1 MANHVE
7 QLIKTLQQELE
18 YQRELAA
25 VLDNKLDAMR
35 HYDLS
40 RLEALTQNEHRI
52 VEEIRQ
58 NEYRR
63 TDAVRRA
70 TRQYWPGRRQQ
81 PASCKELAQVSEEP
95 ERSKL
100 ITLAAMLAEIAETVQ
115 RLNRIG
121 GIASRKIL
129 THFDHIFQIIAQS
142 GRDIGLYERGGKR
155 SLLEQNRLVDAL
167 A

>member
-1 MANHVE
+1 MANHV
-7 QLIKTLQQELE
+7 QHLIETLQKELE

-40 RLEALTQNEHRI
+40 RLDALSQNEHRL
-52 VEEIRQ
+52 VEVIRQ
-58 NEYRR
+58 NEFRR
-63 TDAVRRA
+63 TDAARQA
-70 TRQYWPGRRQQ
+70 TRQFWPERRQR
-81 PASCKELAQVSEEP
+81 PATCKELAQAAPEP
-95 ERSKL
+95 QRSTL
-100 ITLAAMLAEIAETVQ
+100 MTLAAMLAEVAETVQ

-129 THFDHIFQIIAQS
+129 NHFDHIFQIFAQS